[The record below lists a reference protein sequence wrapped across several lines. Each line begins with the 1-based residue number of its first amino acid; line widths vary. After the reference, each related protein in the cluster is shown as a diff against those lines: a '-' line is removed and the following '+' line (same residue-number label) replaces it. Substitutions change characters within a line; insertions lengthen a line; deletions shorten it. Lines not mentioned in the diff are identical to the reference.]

1 MPQHLPNITAS
12 EIRQRFAGT
21 AMPEDPLDVVIPPPR
36 WPVALQ
42 RKLTSDLMAAA
53 VLIPIITREASL
65 SVLLTERSPDL
76 KHHAGQISFPGGR
89 MDAADRDIRATA
101 LRETQ
106 EEVGIDPANV
116 EIIGYLDPNPTVTG
130 YAVTPVVALVDLQQ
144 ELIID
149 PLEVKSVFEVPLP
162 FLLDEGNQKSAERE
176 FEGVMVPIAEFNFGQ
191 YRIWGATA
199 SMLIQFRK
207 FLVDNQ
213 QK

>member
-1 MPQHLPNITAS
+1 
-12 EIRQRFAGT
+12 
-21 AMPEDPLDVVIPPPR
+21 
-36 WPVALQ
+36 
-42 RKLTSDLMAAA
+42 
-53 VLIPIITREASL
+53 
-65 SVLLTERSPDL
+65 
-76 KHHAGQISFPGGR
+76 

-176 FEGVMVPIAEFNFGQ
+176 FEGIMVPIAEFNFGQ

-199 SMLIQFRK
+199 SMLIQLRK
-207 FLVDNQ
+207 FLIDNQ
-213 QK
+213 

>member
-89 MDAADRDIRATA
+89 MDATDRDIRATA

-199 SMLIQFRK
+199 NMLIQFRK

-213 QK
+213 

>member
-42 RKLTSDLMAAA
+42 QKLTSDLMAAA

-76 KHHAGQISFPGGR
+76 KQHAGQISFPGGR
-89 MDAADRDIRATA
+89 MDAADSDIRATA
-101 LRETQ
+101 LRETH

-116 EIIGYLDPNPTVTG
+116 EIIGYLEPNPTVTG
-130 YAVTPVVALVDLQQ
+130 YAVTPVVALVELRQ

-149 PLEVKSVFEVPLP
+149 PLEVKSAFEVPLP
-162 FLLDEGNQKSAERE
+162 FLLDEGNQRSAERE

-199 SMLIQFRK
+199 SMLIQFRQ
-207 FLVDNQ
+207 FLLDN
-213 QK
+213 

>member
-21 AMPEDPLDVVIPPPR
+21 AMPQDPLDVVIPPPR

-42 RKLTSDLMAAA
+42 QKLTSDLIAAA

-65 SVLLTERSPDL
+65 SVLLTERSHDL

-144 ELIID
+144 QLIID
-149 PLEVKSVFEVPLP
+149 PLEVKSAFEVPLP

-207 FLVDNQ
+207 FLLDNQ
-213 QK
+213 

>member
-89 MDAADRDIRATA
+89 MDSADRDIRATA

-130 YAVTPVVALVDLQQ
+130 YAVTPVVALVDLQR
-144 ELIID
+144 ELVID
-149 PLEVKSVFEVPLP
+149 PLEVKSAFEVPLS
-162 FLLDEGNQKSAERE
+162 FLLDEDNQQSAERE

-207 FLVDNQ
+207 VLVDNE
-213 QK
+213 

>member
-1 MPQHLPNITAS
+1 MPQHLPNFTAS

-101 LRETQ
+101 LREAQ

-149 PLEVKSVFEVPLP
+149 PLEVKSAFEVPLP
-162 FLLDEGNQKSAERE
+162 FLLDEGNQQSAERE

-207 FLVDNQ
+207 FLLDNQ
-213 QK
+213 

>member
-1 MPQHLPNITAS
+1 
-12 EIRQRFAGT
+12 
-21 AMPEDPLDVVIPPPR
+21 MPEDPLDVVIPPPR

-42 RKLTSDLMAAA
+42 QKLTSDLIAAA

-89 MDAADRDIRATA
+89 MDATDRDIRATA
-101 LRETQ
+101 LRETH

-130 YAVTPVVALVDLQQ
+130 YAVTPVVALVELQQ

-213 QK
+213 

>member
-42 RKLTSDLMAAA
+42 QKLTSDLIAAA

-89 MDAADRDIRATA
+89 MDATDRDIRATA
-101 LRETQ
+101 LRETH

-176 FEGVMVPIAEFNFGQ
+176 FEGVMVAIAEFNFGQ

-207 FLVDNQ
+207 FLVDN
-213 QK
+213 

>member
-130 YAVTPVVALVDLQQ
+130 YAVTPVVALVELQQ

-176 FEGVMVPIAEFNFGQ
+176 FEGIMVPIAEFNFGQ

-213 QK
+213 

>member
-42 RKLTSDLMAAA
+42 QKLTSDLIAAA

-89 MDAADRDIRATA
+89 MDATDPDIRATA
-101 LRETQ
+101 LRETH

-207 FLVDNQ
+207 FLVDNH
-213 QK
+213 

>member
-1 MPQHLPNITAS
+1 MPQHLPNIMAS

-21 AMPEDPLDVVIPPPR
+21 AMPEDPLDVVIPPLR

-213 QK
+213 

>member
-1 MPQHLPNITAS
+1 
-12 EIRQRFAGT
+12 
-21 AMPEDPLDVVIPPPR
+21 
-36 WPVALQ
+36 
-42 RKLTSDLMAAA
+42 
-53 VLIPIITREASL
+53 
-65 SVLLTERSPDL
+65 
-76 KHHAGQISFPGGR
+76 
-89 MDAADRDIRATA
+89 MDATDRDIRATA
-101 LRETQ
+101 LRETH

-199 SMLIQFRK
+199 NMLIQFRK
-207 FLVDNQ
+207 FLLDNQ
-213 QK
+213 

>member
-101 LRETQ
+101 LREAQ
-106 EEVGIDPANV
+106 EEVGIDPENV

-149 PLEVKSVFEVPLP
+149 PLEVKSAFEVPLP
-162 FLLDEGNQKSAERE
+162 FLLDEGNQQSAERE

-207 FLVDNQ
+207 FLLDNQ
-213 QK
+213 

>member
-1 MPQHLPNITAS
+1 MPPHLPNFTAS

-42 RKLTSDLMAAA
+42 QKLTSDLIAAA

-89 MDAADRDIRATA
+89 MDATDRDIRATA

-116 EIIGYLDPNPTVTG
+116 EIIGYLDPNPTITG

-176 FEGVMVPIAEFNFGQ
+176 FEGIMVPIAEFNFGQ

-199 SMLIQFRK
+199 SMLIQLRK
-207 FLVDNQ
+207 FLIDNQ
-213 QK
+213 

>member
-42 RKLTSDLMAAA
+42 QKLTSDLIAAA

-89 MDAADRDIRATA
+89 MDATDRNIRATA
-101 LRETQ
+101 LRETH

-130 YAVTPVVALVDLQQ
+130 YAVTPVVALVELQQ

-149 PLEVKSVFEVPLP
+149 PLEVKSAFEVPLP
-162 FLLDEGNQKSAERE
+162 FLLDEDNQKSAERE

-199 SMLIQFRK
+199 SMLIQLRN
-207 FLVDNQ
+207 FLLDNQ
-213 QK
+213 

>member
-65 SVLLTERSPDL
+65 SVLLTERSSDL

-149 PLEVKSVFEVPLP
+149 PLEVKSVFEVPLS
-162 FLLDEGNQKSAERE
+162 FLLDEDNQQSAERE

-207 FLVDNQ
+207 FLLDNQ
-213 QK
+213 

>member
-65 SVLLTERSPDL
+65 SVLLTERSSDL
-76 KHHAGQISFPGGR
+76 KQHAGQISFPGGR
-89 MDAADRDIRATA
+89 MDATDSDIRATA
-101 LRETQ
+101 LRETH

-130 YAVTPVVALVDLQQ
+130 YAVTPVVALVELQQ

-162 FLLDEGNQKSAERE
+162 FVLDEGNQKSAERE

-207 FLVDNQ
+207 FLLDNQ
-213 QK
+213 

>member
-101 LRETQ
+101 LRETH
-106 EEVGIDPANV
+106 EEVGIDPAHV

-130 YAVTPVVALVDLQQ
+130 YAVTPVVALV
-144 ELIID
+144 ELRQKLVID
-149 PLEVKSVFEVPLP
+149 PLEVKSAFEVPLP
-162 FLLDEGNQKSAERE
+162 FLLDEDNQQSAERE

-207 FLVDNQ
+207 FLLDNQ
-213 QK
+213 

>member
-42 RKLTSDLMAAA
+42 RKLTRDLMAAA

-213 QK
+213 

>member
-1 MPQHLPNITAS
+1 MPQQLLNITAA

-21 AMPEDPLDVVIPPPR
+21 AMPENPLDVVIPPPR

-42 RKLTSDLMAAA
+42 QQLTNNLMAAA
-53 VLIPIITREASL
+53 VLIPIIYREESL

-89 MDAADRDIRATA
+89 MDPQDRDIRATA

-116 EIIGYLDPNPTVTG
+116 EIVGYLEPNPTVTG
-130 YAVTPVVALVDLQQ
+130 YAVTPVVALVELRQ
-144 ELIID
+144 ELTID
-149 PLEVKSVFEVPLP
+149 PLEVVSAFEVPLP
-162 FLLDEGNQKSAERE
+162 FLLDEGNQELSERE
-176 FEGVMVPIAEFNFGQ
+176 FAGVTVPIAEFNYGR

-199 SMLIQFRK
+199 SMLIEFRK
-207 FLVDNQ
+207 ILLKHQ
-213 QK
+213 

>member
-42 RKLTSDLMAAA
+42 QKLTSDLIAAA

-89 MDAADRDIRATA
+89 MDATDRDIRATA

-176 FEGVMVPIAEFNFGQ
+176 FEGIMVPIAEFNFGQ

-213 QK
+213 

>member
-65 SVLLTERSPDL
+65 SVLLTERSSDL
-76 KHHAGQISFPGGR
+76 KQHAGQISFPGGR
-89 MDAADRDIRATA
+89 MDATDSDIRATA
-101 LRETQ
+101 LRETH

-130 YAVTPVVALVDLQQ
+130 YAVTPVVALVELKQ

-162 FLLDEGNQKSAERE
+162 FVLDEGNQKSAERE

-207 FLVDNQ
+207 FLLDNQ
-213 QK
+213 